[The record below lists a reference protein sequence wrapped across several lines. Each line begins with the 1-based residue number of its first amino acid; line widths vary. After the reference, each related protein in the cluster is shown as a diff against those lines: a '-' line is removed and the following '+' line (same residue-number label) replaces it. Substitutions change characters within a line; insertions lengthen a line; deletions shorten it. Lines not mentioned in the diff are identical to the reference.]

1 MLNAM
6 HVKVG
11 WCVNQPT
18 TNRGALNVAAAKAA
32 TVKEQGFLLNTTTVV
47 VMLWEWFFS
56 NMTISDH
63 SI

>member
-47 VMLWEWFFS
+47 VML
-56 NMTISDH
+56 
-63 SI
+63 